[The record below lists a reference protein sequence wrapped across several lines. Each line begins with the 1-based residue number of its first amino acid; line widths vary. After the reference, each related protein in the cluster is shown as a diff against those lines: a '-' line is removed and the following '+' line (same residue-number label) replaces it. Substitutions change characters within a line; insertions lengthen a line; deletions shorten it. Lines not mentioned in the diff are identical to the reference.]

1 MAVLGHRKEMMWRLG
16 RADRVERDSDV
27 AIGAV
32 FESNRARQTRGE
44 LPVNLTLCRA
54 RANGAPGDEIRNI
67 LGCNHVEELG
77 ARRHAVLVK
86 LEQQVTGDL
95 QSFINVKTPVKFG
108 VVKQSLPSHRGARF
122 FKIDAHNYQQ
132 VRD

>member
-1 MAVLGHRKEMMWRLG
+1 M
-16 RADRVERDSDV
+16 D
-27 AIGAV
+27 
-32 FESNRARQTRGE
+32 
-44 LPVNLTLCRA
+44 LTLRRA
-54 RANGAPGDEIRNI
+54 RANGAPGDEIGEI
-67 LGCNHVEELG
+67 LRRNHVEELG

-95 QSFINVKTPVKFG
+95 QSFINMKTPVKFG
-108 VVKQSLPSHRGARF
+108 VVKQSLPSHRGTRF